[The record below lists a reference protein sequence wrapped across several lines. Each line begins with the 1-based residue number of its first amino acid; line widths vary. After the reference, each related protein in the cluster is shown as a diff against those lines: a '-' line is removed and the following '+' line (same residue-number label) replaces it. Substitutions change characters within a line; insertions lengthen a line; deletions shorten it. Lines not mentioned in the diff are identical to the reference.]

1 MIGTFVRVML
11 GFDFQSPLNF
21 IMMEDDFHSFY
32 KMFYHTEMLMKY
44 SMNIIAD
51 SVFSIWH
58 LRTSKDSSAQS
69 MRIDSM
75 NKQEVE
81 SQMEKGIQAEI
92 NDAINMLTQ
101 YSSLVEHD
109 QINCK
114 SLTDSATVK

>member
-1 MIGTFVRVML
+1 
-11 GFDFQSPLNF
+11 
-21 IMMEDDFHSFY
+21 
-32 KMFYHTEMLMKY
+32 
-44 SMNIIAD
+44 
-51 SVFSIWH
+51 
-58 LRTSKDSSAQS
+58 
-69 MRIDSM
+69 M
-75 NKQEVE
+75 NKQEVA